1 MIVKIT
7 MKPDNY
13 CVPVKHPLL
22 PRALAW
28 STRLTDFKEHGL
40 KFLLFILSPEVARA
54 NMM

>member
-7 MKPDNY
+7 MKPDY
-13 CVPVKHPLL
+13 HCVPVKHPLL
-22 PRALAW
+22 PLALAW
-28 STRLTDFKEHGL
+28 STRFTDFKEHGL